1 MGLGI
6 ELWLALI
13 GVALFAGVVK
23 GVVGFAMPMVMISG
37 FGTFVAPDLA
47 LGLLIIPTAV
57 ANVAQAFRN
66 GLAAAI
72 QSAKVH
78 WRFIAILLVFMFASA
93 QLVTIMSPSTML
105 LVLGVPIVVFGMA
118 QLLGWRLTIPD
129 NARRRMELIVGSIA
143 GFVGGLSGIWGPPTV
158 TYLTALN
165 TPKVDAMR
173 IQGIIYGI
181 GAVALILAH
190 LQSGVLNGTTAP
202 ASALLVAPAVIG
214 TLIGFRIQDRMDQ
227 EKFRKATLAVL
238 IIAGLNLL
246 RRGLGF

>member
-72 QSAKVH
+72 QSAKAH

-129 NARRRMELIVGSIA
+129 NARRRMELIVASIA

-190 LQSGVLNGTTAP
+190 LQSGVLNSMTAP